1 MSIWKLISSLT
12 NWSGTAFISSLG
24 YSSYTNY
31 GDSGASSPD
40 YASSYSGNGDSFKYT
55 WSGELSTIVILT
67 SLLLSLSDSSD
78 DNWSGAV

>member
-12 NWSGTAFISSLG
+12 NCSGTAFISSLG

-31 GDSGASSPD
+31 GNSGASSPD
-40 YASSYSGNGDSFKYT
+40 SCSSYSGNGDSLKYT

-78 DNWSGAV
+78 DNWYGAV